1 MSWDLQTNQAGREMD
16 LSQTPMTLRWAAC
29 HAVFFFFGP
38 LDAKYMERDFAKTK
52 LCVAGSSLDC
62 PTRAGLCVAIVA
74 EAYVKPLWLS
84 FVRQAWADAAEH
96 YNLLAFFSRR
106 RCQ

>member
-1 MSWDLQTNQAGREMD
+1 MPS
-16 LSQTPMTLRWAAC
+16 
-29 HAVFFFFGP
+29 FFCGP